1 MTRDPERYL
10 AALEP
15 VGWSFGLERMQRLC
29 AELGEPQ
36 RRYETLHVVGTN
48 GKSSV
53 TAMCAALLG
62 AGGLLAGSC
71 LSPHVWRWSERTR
84 IGGAEI
90 EPDAFAAAV
99 EEVAAAVEAVERDAG
114 EGERVTQFEAAIA
127 ASFVAFAQAGVD
139 VAVIEAGLGGR
150 LDATNVIP
158 SSATALTSVGLDH
171 TQWLGENELEIAAE
185 KLAVLREG
193 TALVIGRL
201 SAAVEELARRTAAAR
216 RARVVE
222 PAPLGPELLPAD
234 TAPFL
239 ARDAAVALALAGEAT
254 AGPQPLAREAAAAL
268 ALGDAAAPG
277 PQPLD
282 QARIGAALAAA
293 RLPGRAQ
300 TIAGEPPL
308 LLDAAHNEQGA
319 RALAEMLP
327 AFAAGRPAFA
337 CLSVLADKDA
347 AAIIRALAP
356 LLAGAICT
364 AADPGPAMGRPGARA
379 RDPRELAALLE
390 SAGVAA
396 EVVAE
401 PADAVARLLALAA
414 ERGGVAICAGSHYL
428 LRYAWTAKR
437 DRSSYR

>member
-1 MTRDPERYL
+1 MALDPERYL

-53 TAMCAALLG
+53 AAMCAALLG
-62 AGGLLAGSC
+62 AGGRLAGAC
-71 LSPHVWRWSERTR
+71 LSPHVWRWSERTT
-84 IGGAEI
+84 IAGSEI
-90 EPDAFAAAV
+90 DTAAFAAAV
-99 EEVAAAVEAVERDAG
+99 ERVATAVATVERG

-127 ASFVAFAQAGVD
+127 ASFVAFADAGVD

-171 TQWLGENELEIAAE
+171 TQWLGEGELEIATE

-193 TALVIGRL
+193 TALVIGAL
-201 SAAVEELARRTAAAR
+201 SDEVEELARRTAAAR
-216 RARVVE
+216 RARVIE
-222 PAPLGPELLPAD
+222 PEPLGPELLAAG

-254 AGPQPLAREAAAAL
+254 AGPQPLDRE
-268 ALGDAAAPG
+268 
-277 PQPLD
+277 
-282 QARIGAALAAA
+282 RIGAALAAA

-300 TIAGEPPL
+300 AIAGEPPL
-308 LLDAAHNEQGA
+308 LLDAAHNGQGA
-319 RALAEMLP
+319 RALAEVLP
-327 AFAAGRPAFA
+327 GFAAGRPAFA

-347 AAIIRALAP
+347 EAIVAALAP

-379 RDPRELAALLE
+379 RDPGELAALFE
-390 SAGVAA
+390 AAGVAA
-396 EVVAE
+396 EVVAD
-401 PADAVARLLALAA
+401 PAAAVARLLELAT

-428 LRYAWTAKR
+428 LRYAWTARR
-437 DRSSYR
+437 DRSCCR

>member
-1 MTRDPERYL
+1 MALDPERYL

-53 TAMCAALLG
+53 AAMCAALLG
-62 AGGLLAGSC
+62 AGGLLTGAC

-90 EPDAFAAAV
+90 DPEAFAAAV
-99 EEVAAAVEAVERDAG
+99 EEVAAAVATLERGAAA
-114 EGERVTQFEAAIA
+114 GERVTQFEAAVA
-127 ASFVAFAQAGVD
+127 ASFVAFARAGVD

-171 TQWLGENELEIAAE
+171 TQWLGEGELEIAGE

-201 SAAVEELARRTAAAR
+201 SAEVEELARRTAAAR
-216 RARVVE
+216 RARLVE
-222 PAPLGPELLPAD
+222 PGPLAAELLPPG

-239 ARDAAVALALAGEAT
+239 ARDAAVALALAGEA
-254 AGPQPLAREAAAAL
+254 
-268 ALGDAAAPG
+268 APG
-277 PQPLD
+277 PERLD
-282 QARIGAALAAA
+282 PGRIGAALAAA

-319 RALAEMLP
+319 RALAEVVP

-347 AAIIRALAP
+347 GAIAAALAP

-390 SAGVAA
+390 RAGVAT
-396 EVVAE
+396 EVVDE
-401 PADAVARLLALAA
+401 PAAAVARLLGRAS
-414 ERGGVAICAGSHYL
+414 ERSGVAICAGSHYL
-428 LRYAWTAKR
+428 LRYAWTARR
-437 DRSSYR
+437 DRSCCR

>member
-1 MTRDPERYL
+1 MRLDPERYL

-15 VGWSFGLERMQRLC
+15 VGWSFGLERMEQLC

-62 AGGLLAGSC
+62 ASGLVTGAC

-84 IGGAEI
+84 IDGAEI
-90 EPDAFAAAV
+90 EPGAFAAAV
-99 EEVAAAVEAVERDAG
+99 AEVAAAVEAIEARAG
-114 EGERVTQFEAAIA
+114 GGERVTQFEAAIA
-127 ASFVAFAQAGVD
+127 ASFVAFARAGVD

-171 TQWLGENELEIAAE
+171 TQWLGEDELEIAAE

-193 TALVIGRL
+193 TALVIGAL
-201 SAAVEELARRTAAAR
+201 SEQVEELARRTAAAR
-216 RARVVE
+216 RARVIE
-222 PAPLGPELLPAD
+222 PEPLAAELLPPG

-239 ARDAAVALALAGEAT
+239 ARDAAVALALAGAAT
-254 AGPQPLAREAAAAL
+254 
-268 ALGDAAAPG
+268 PG
-277 PQPLD
+277 PRRLD
-282 QARIGAALAAA
+282 RERIGDALAAA

-300 TIAGEPPL
+300 AIAGEPPL

-319 RALAEMLP
+319 RALAELLP
-327 AFAAGRPAFA
+327 GFAAGRPVFA

-347 AAIIRALAP
+347 AAIIAALAP

-379 RDPRELAALLE
+379 RAPRELAALLE
-390 SAGVAA
+390 RAGVVT

-401 PADAVARLLALAA
+401 PAAAVARLLDLARA
-414 ERGGVAICAGSHYL
+414 RGGVAICAGSHYL
-428 LRYAWTAKR
+428 LRYSWTAKSDR
-437 DRSSYR
+437 RSSR